1 MTHGQHP
8 RSRPSRVD
16 VSGTGAATAAPDVV
30 RVAVGVRCEADS
42 VAAALSQAA
51 QRVTDISAAARSH
64 GVADRD
70 LASTSASVQPRWDRE
85 GTAIVGYTAY
95 HQLAVTVR
103 TLGDLNPLIDA
114 IAAAAG
120 DSLVIDSI
128 ALDVADQAPLAA
140 RARELA
146 FADAQDKAAQFARLS
161 GRRLGPVV
169 QVVEGEP
176 GFGGGPPSGARYSM
190 AADIGSG
197 MPVQAGEHTVT
208 ATLRVTWALGDAP
221 DEDSE

>member
-1 MTHGQHP
+1 MTHGEHP
-8 RSRPSRVD
+8 RGRSSRVD

-42 VAAALSQAA
+42 VANALSQAA
-51 QRVTDISAAARSH
+51 RRVTEISAAAQSH
-64 GVADRD
+64 GVAARD

-103 TLGDLNPLIDA
+103 AIGDLNPLVDA

-120 DSLVIDSI
+120 DSLVIDNI
-128 ALDVADQAPLAA
+128 ALDIADRGPLAA
-140 RARELA
+140 TARELA
-146 FADAQDKAAQFARLS
+146 FADARDKAEQFARLS
-161 GRRLGPVV
+161 GATLGRVLHL
-169 QVVEGEP
+169 VEADA
-176 GFGGGPPSGARYSM
+176 GFGGGPPPGARYSM
-190 AADIGSG
+190 AADAGSG

-208 ATLRVTWALGDAP
+208 ATVRVTWSLVGDP
-221 DEDSE
+221 SERSE